1 MRLALADLLPSKL
14 AAAWGALRATKHRAP
29 SDIAHWHETRQQV
42 PPLAE
47 IRTLLQCVGAESSD
61 GPALSGKGLPDL
73 ASIKR
78 GIAAEVQSRLAAG
91 ETAQAMK
98 AAHRLAALDLNDTGA
113 FRIYLGLV
121 SLASAAALAQARS
134 RLGPKVV
141 LHVSCRPRLERA
153 RESSVSFEPAARA
166 GISQLIVVGSPAA
179 SAFDF
184 DAAGNVLSVPAADT
198 YEQLPEKVVNAF
210 FFLSLCGHVDAVLKV
225 DDDHRLRATAPLL
238 DAFGRL
244 RSRVPV
250 QAGRRSNSHVVGL
263 HSRVWHFGKCADP
276 QRDARPYA
284 LLAPSRWIDGA
295 GGYFLNRAALRLM
308 LWSHVY
314 FGDYV
319 RIGLYE
325 DLIVSDLVERQG
337 GRLVDLDMAAVLQAV
352 EDY

>member
-1 MRLALADLLPSKL
+1 MRFTLADLLPSKL
-14 AAAWGALRATKHRAP
+14 VAAWGALRATKHRPP

-47 IRTLLQCVGAESSD
+47 IRSLLHSVGDDRPD
-61 GPALSGKGLPDL
+61 GPAPSGKGVPDL
-73 ASIKR
+73 ASIKH
-78 GIAAEVQSRLAAG
+78 GIAGDVQSRLAAG
-91 ETAQAMK
+91 ETAEAMK
-98 AAHRLAALDLNDTGA
+98 AAHRLAALDLNDGAA

-121 SLASAAALAQARS
+121 SLTSAAALAQARS
-134 RLGPKVV
+134 RLGPQVV

-153 RESSVSFEPAARA
+153 RASSISFEPAARA
-166 GISQLIVVGSPAA
+166 GVSQLIVVGSPAA

-184 DAAGNVLSVPAADT
+184 DAAGNVLSVPAGDS
-198 YEQLPEKVVNAF
+198 YEHLPEKVVSAF

-225 DDDHRLRATAPLL
+225 DDDHRLRAPAPLL

-244 RSRVPV
+244 GSRVPV
-250 QAGRRSNSHVVGL
+250 QAGRRSNSDVVGL

-295 GGYFLNRAALRLM
+295 SGYFLNRAALRLM

-337 GRLVDLDMAAVLQAV
+337 GRLVDLDMAALLQAV
-352 EDY
+352 EEY